1 MAETGV
7 WAPCES
13 PAHAVSMV
21 SMAASTSDADLMV
34 TVGDRVVVV
43 AKQKAF
49 TIRPQ
54 ATGCGC
60 LLKGAL
66 TGMHRV
72 HFSTRSIS
80 A

>member
-13 PAHAVSMV
+13 PAHAA

-34 TVGDRVVVV
+34 TVGDRVVVDR
-43 AKQKAF
+43 KQKTF

-66 TGMHRV
+66 TGMH
-72 HFSTRSIS
+72 
-80 A
+80 